1 MAAPILSRSSVL
13 SEEDLVTIVHET
25 GQAHIQ
31 AIAKRETVSER
42 LSHAIVEKG
51 DDDTVATLIRND
63 GAQLARSTYEQV
75 ARRAEDSEILQ
86 EPLVE
91 RADAPRD
98 LLNDLMVVV
107 SRTLRDKI
115 SQRFDKLEPGVLEA
129 ALAASQA
136 RLEKRMAED
145 QAINEARRYIA
156 SKTGP
161 QGTGRRVAGQPAARK
176 KTRALRL
183 GLRRADRGG
192 LLHRQ
197 ARAGA

>member
-1 MAAPILSRSSVL
+1 MIFCARSPMKPLTTPAPSWRTASLTRPFAPKGLIRQLAADAIEVAAPILSRSSVL

-91 RADAPRD
+91 RADAPPTFS
-98 LLNDLMVVV
+98 M
-107 SRTLRDKI
+107 T
-115 SQRFDKLEPGVLEA
+115 
-129 ALAASQA
+129 
-136 RLEKRMAED
+136 
-145 QAINEARRYIA
+145 
-156 SKTGP
+156 
-161 QGTGRRVAGQPAARK
+161 
-176 KTRALRL
+176 
-183 GLRRADRGG
+183 
-192 LLHRQ
+192 
-197 ARAGA
+197 